1 MNDLIEALKDSF
13 IERTEVEKEK
23 AKQDDIYAGDGFIT
37 RSLRK
42 LVMTANSIIGWF
54 VDELSHDFL

>member
-1 MNDLIEALKDSF
+1 MEEIWNYESNKAFVNAIEAVRDS
-13 IERTEVEKEK
+13 
-23 AKQDDIYAGDGFIT
+23 GDGFIM

-54 VDELSHDFL
+54 VDELTTDFI